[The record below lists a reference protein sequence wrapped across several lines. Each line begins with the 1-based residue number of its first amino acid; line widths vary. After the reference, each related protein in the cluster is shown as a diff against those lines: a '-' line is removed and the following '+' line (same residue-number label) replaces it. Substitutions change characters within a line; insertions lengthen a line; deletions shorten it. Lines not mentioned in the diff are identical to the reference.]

1 MNWYRTYTSTIFR
14 QESQLVINYFNKITD
29 TSLTS
34 MAKSFAAA
42 AESTISTGP
51 LVDISVPIS
60 PVTPLREDRVLLDPA
75 SKIIDLQSI
84 FYLFTLGKFVAFC
97 FLWGKNKN
105 TVVGWLV
112 LFELGLGS
120 WR

>member
-1 MNWYRTYTSTIFR
+1 
-14 QESQLVINYFNKITD
+14 
-29 TSLTS
+29 
-34 MAKSFAAA
+34 MAKSAAA
-42 AESTISTGP
+42 ATESTTSTGP

-75 SKIIDLQSI
+75 SKVIDLQAI
-84 FYLFTLGKFVAFC
+84 FYLFTLGKFVDFC

-112 LFELGLGS
+112 FFSAGS
-120 WR
+120 REMALM